1 MMNCKKIQKDL
12 VAFLCGELPKN
23 DQEFFQAH
31 LDECPRCQAEWEELK
46 KISRA
51 ADILREDADEA
62 MSSVDWEA
70 LPSQIAENVFN
81 KASQSRRQIWLAK
94 ISGFLVQPRL
104 RPVYAAL
111 LIGVVLGG
119 LLTFMVFRAPQSGVI
134 AEREFFAPQDFLE
147 INVELEMA
155 RRETLDYLEKSRFLL
170 LDFIQAP
177 SERSTDFWQ
186 SEFTAEQTRDLL
198 AKKRY
203 INPQLDKFKL
213 AKAKAICDQIEFLFY
228 ELTQIS
234 AQLSA
239 EEVEKIQKMIEER
252 QIILKINLIKKELEQ
267 HNEI

>member
-23 DQEFFQAH
+23 EQEFIKAH
-31 LDECPRCQAEWEELK
+31 LDQCSRCRAEWEELR
-46 KISRA
+46 KISET
-51 ADILREDADEA
+51 ADKLREDADKA
-62 MSSVDWEA
+62 MSSVDWEN
-70 LPSQIAENVFN
+70 LPSQIAEHVFD
-81 KASQSRRQIWLAK
+81 KGSQPRRQTWLAK
-94 ISGFLVQPRL
+94 VSGFLIQPRL

-111 LIGVVLGG
+111 FIGVFLGA
-119 LLTFMVFRAPQSGVI
+119 LLTFVVFRVPQSRVV

-147 INVELEMA
+147 NVELEMA
-155 RRETLDYLEKSRFLL
+155 RRETLDYLEKSQFLL

-177 SERSTDFWQ
+177 SEKSTDFWQ
-186 SEFTAEQTRDLL
+186 SEFAAEQARDLL

-213 AKAKAICDQIEFLFY
+213 AKAKAICDQLEFLFY

-234 AQLSA
+234 VQLSA
-239 EEVEKIQKMIEER
+239 EEVEKLQRMIEER
-252 QIILKINLIKKELEQ
+252 QIMLKINLLKKELEQ

>member
-23 DQEFFQAH
+23 EQEFFQAH
-31 LDECPRCQAEWEELK
+31 LDQCPRCQAEWEELK
-46 KISRA
+46 KISGA
-51 ADILREDADEA
+51 ADILREDAEEA

-70 LPSQIAENVFN
+70 LPSQIAENVPA
-81 KASQSRRQIWLAK
+81 KSSQPRRQTWLAK
-94 ISGFLVQPRL
+94 FAGFLVQPRL

-111 LIGVVLGG
+111 LIGIVLGG
-119 LLTFMVFRAPQSGVI
+119 LLTFVVFRTPRSGLL

-147 INVELEMA
+147 NVELEMA
-155 RRETLDYLEKSRFLL
+155 RRDTLDYLEKSQFLL

-177 SERSTDFWQ
+177 SEKSTDFWQ
-186 SEFTAEQTRDLL
+186 SEFAAEQARDLL

-213 AKAKAICDQIEFLFY
+213 AKAKAICDQLEFLFY

-234 AQLSA
+234 VQLSA
-239 EEVEKIQKMIEER
+239 EEVEKLQRMIEER
-252 QIILKINLIKKELEQ
+252 QIILKINLLKKELEQ

>member
-12 VAFLCGELPKN
+12 VAFLYGELPKKE
-23 DQEFFQAH
+23 QEFFQAH
-31 LDECPRCQAEWEELK
+31 LDECPRCKAEWEELK
-46 KISRA
+46 KITGA

-70 LPSQIAENVFN
+70 LPSQIAENVFT
-81 KASQSRRQIWLAK
+81 KRSQSRSQTWLARV
-94 ISGFLVQPRL
+94 SGFLVQPRL
-104 RPVYAAL
+104 KPVYAAL
-111 LIGVVLGG
+111 LIGIVLGG
-119 LLTFMVFRAPQSGVI
+119 LLTFVIFRAPQSGII
-134 AEREFFAPQDFLE
+134 AEREYFAPQDFLE
-147 INVELEMA
+147 NVELEMA

-234 AQLSA
+234 VQLSA

>member
-12 VAFLCGELPKN
+12 VAFLYGELPKKE
-23 DQEFFQAH
+23 QEFFQAH
-31 LDECPRCQAEWEELK
+31 FEECARCRAEWEELK
-46 KISRA
+46 KISQA
-51 ADILREDADEA
+51 ADALREDADKA
-62 MSSVDWEA
+62 LSSVDWEA

-81 KASQSRRQIWLAK
+81 KGSQSRRQTWLAK
-94 ISGFLVQPRL
+94 VSGFLVQPRL

-111 LIGVVLGG
+111 LIGIILGG
-119 LLTFMVFRAPQSGVI
+119 LLTFVVFRAPQSGVI

-147 INVELEMA
+147 DVELEMA

-177 SERSTDFWQ
+177 SEKSTDFWQ
-186 SEFTAEQTRDLL
+186 SEFAAEQARDLL

-234 AQLSA
+234 VQLSA
-239 EEVEKIQKMIEER
+239 EEVEKLQRMIEER
-252 QIILKINLIKKELEQ
+252 QILLKINLLKKELEQ
-267 HNEI
+267 HNDI

>member
-1 MMNCKKIQKDL
+1 MN
-12 VAFLCGELPKN
+12 AP
-23 DQEFFQAH
+23 
-31 LDECPRCQAEWEELK
+31 
-46 KISRA
+46 

-62 MSSVDWEA
+62 MSSVDWEV

-81 KASQSRRQIWLAK
+81 KGSLSRSQTWLARVP
-94 ISGFLVQPRL
+94 GFLVQPRL

-111 LIGVVLGG
+111 LIGVVLGA
-119 LLTFMVFRAPQSGVI
+119 LLTFVVFRAPQSGVI

-147 INVELEMA
+147 NVELEMA
-155 RRETLDYLEKSRFLL
+155 RRETLDYLEKSQFLL

-177 SERSTDFWQ
+177 SEKSTDFWK
-186 SEFTAEQTRDLL
+186 SGFAAEQALDLL

-234 AQLSA
+234 VQLSA
-239 EEVEKIQKMIEER
+239 EEVEKLQRMIGER
-252 QIILKINLIKKELEQ
+252 QILLKINLLKKELEQ